1 MINMYSMICIKS
13 IVVEVLWGGME
24 SIEDKR

>member
-1 MINMYSMICIKS
+1 MINMYAIICIKS
-13 IVVEVLWGGME
+13 TIVEVLWGGME

>member
-1 MINMYSMICIKS
+1 MINMYSKIGIKS
-13 IVVEVLWGGME
+13 IIVEVLWGGME